1 VGQKS
6 TLVDTYLRARLLGMV
21 LVNVS
26 LALLLVFLY
35 LGLLIL
41 LSQFGIRDHATLHM
55 LASVGLAVAVIPL
68 RRRLVMISN
77 HLLRLRWQDSEEILR
92 EFSAALSH
100 TIEPDA
106 LRALLIDDLPGRLR
120 LYSATLWMLEPPDD
134 HVFVALGQE
143 KHFPGA
149 TLLAQGASVNKL
161 RRCGE
166 YVRIPAHS
174 DDEWVKPFVA
184 QGVGLAF
191 PLRIGSRLVG
201 VYGCGWS
208 MSRRGYSPQTISLLV
223 TLAPAVA
230 SALENTRAY
239 TEIARLNNQ
248 LRRLDKLKD
257 EFIEHVGHELRTPV
271 TSLSLALQLLT
282 RQPELMRELIHVVRN
297 SILQLETL
305 VDRVLLMDHA
315 LEETEERLQ
324 RASSS
329 IELLPLLEEIA
340 ETFTPAVRAK
350 GLYLH
355 VQAPEGLAVWG
366 DVTTLRHALHEVI
379 DNAIRYSDAGTVTI
393 TASLRDG
400 LAVIT
405 IEDQGPGIP
414 PEEQDLLFNAFYR
427 GRRTRALAE
436 QPGAGLGLSLARRD
450 VEALGGQIWLER
462 TGSDGSVMCIA
473 VPAVELS
480 YEAVGSGSSS

>member
-1 VGQKS
+1 MQ
-6 TLVDTYLRARLLGMV
+6 
-21 LVNVS
+21 
-26 LALLLVFLY
+26 
-35 LGLLIL
+35 
-41 LSQFGIRDHATLHM
+41 
-55 LASVGLAVAVIPL
+55 
-68 RRRLVMISN
+68 
-77 HLLRLRWQDSEEILR
+77 
-92 EFSAALSH
+92 
-100 TIEPDA
+100 
-106 LRALLIDDLPGRLR
+106 
-120 LYSATLWMLEPPDD
+120 
-134 HVFVALGQE
+134 
-143 KHFPGA
+143 
-149 TLLAQGASVNKL
+149 
-161 RRCGE
+161 
-166 YVRIPAHS
+166 
-174 DDEWVKPFVA
+174 
-184 QGVGLAF
+184 
-191 PLRIGSRLVG
+191 
-201 VYGCGWS
+201 
-208 MSRRGYSPQTISLLV
+208 
-223 TLAPAVA
+223 
-230 SALENTRAY
+230 
-239 TEIARLNNQ
+239 
-248 LRRLDKLKD
+248 
-257 EFIEHVGHELRTPV
+257 
-271 TSLSLALQLLT
+271 
-282 RQPELMRELIHVVRN
+282 
-297 SILQLETL
+297 QLETL

-315 LEETEERLQ
+315 LEETEERLH

-366 DVTTLRHALHEVI
+366 DVTTLRHALHEVV

-427 GRRTRALAE
+427 GRRTRALAD

-462 TGSDGSVMCIA
+462 TGGDGSVMCIA